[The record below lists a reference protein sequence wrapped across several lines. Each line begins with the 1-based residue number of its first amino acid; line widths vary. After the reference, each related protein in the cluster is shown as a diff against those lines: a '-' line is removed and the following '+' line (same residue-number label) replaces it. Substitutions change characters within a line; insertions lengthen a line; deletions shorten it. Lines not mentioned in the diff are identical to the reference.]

1 MDKEIEKLMDL
12 QKKLLDEAET
22 LKKAFKIDEFMQKV
36 DEFLKLGEKILEL
49 KKGDRNGK

>member
-1 MDKEIEKLMDL
+1 MEKEIEEIMVA

-22 LKKAFKIDEFMQKV
+22 LLKSFKVDEFQKKF

-49 KKGDRNGK
+49 KKEKKNGK